1 MEPAMLD
8 FASDTPSACPPHS
21 VLIAFQGG
29 STVRA
34 TRIADSALAFE
45 AERNENGGF
54 HVGRGTLVRVNGG
67 EPLTWEKFAADNAEL
82 GRGELRAIYA
92 DLTGAG
98 FHMDVTAT
106 FTVAVVPAPPAPV
119 VTDARIA
126 ADADLA
132 RLDALI
138 CGFAEARRR
147 YTADT
152 ACNAWSLE
160 QAALDVSR
168 AALAAAR
175 SFAARA
181 ELA

>member
-1 MEPAMLD
+1 MLNFD
-8 FASDTPSACPPHS
+8 NDTPSACPPHS
-21 VLIAFQGG
+21 VLIALQDGA
-29 STVRA
+29 TVRT
-34 TRIADSALAFE
+34 TRVANSAAAF
-45 AERNENGGF
+45 AAARNKDGGF

-98 FHMDVTAT
+98 FHMDASAT
-106 FTVAVVPAPPAPV
+106 FTVAVVPALPVPV
-119 VTDARIA
+119 VTEARLA
-126 ADADLA
+126 CEADLA
-132 RLDALI
+132 RLDALF
-138 CGFAEARRR
+138 CQLAEARRR
-147 YTADT
+147 YEADT

-160 QAALDVSR
+160 QAALDVAR
-168 AALAAAR
+168 AAQATAR